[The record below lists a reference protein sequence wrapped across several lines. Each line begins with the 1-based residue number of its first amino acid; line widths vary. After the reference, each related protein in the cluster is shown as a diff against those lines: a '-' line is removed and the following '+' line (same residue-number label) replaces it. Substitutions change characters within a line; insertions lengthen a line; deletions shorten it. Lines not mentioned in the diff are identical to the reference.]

1 MQLAANVLAQS
12 EQASSLNVAA
22 WPSPRPLRG
31 DYELSN
37 YLTARDG
44 QIFLTGTQ
52 ALVRLLVMQ
61 RWLDIEQGL
70 NTAGFVSGYRGSP
83 LGAYDQQLWRARK
96 TLDAQQIRFL
106 PAVNEE
112 LAATAVLGSQQVEI
126 DPRRTADG
134 VFAIWYGKGPGVD
147 RAGDALKHGNAYGSS
162 PNGGVLVVA
171 REYHG
176 CMSSSMPHQSDIAM
190 QSWSMP
196 IVNPANI
203 AEGLEFGL
211 YGWALSR
218 FSGAWVGLKAI
229 SETIES
235 GSTVNLDLVA

>member
-22 WPSPRPLRG
+22 RPSPRPLRG

-37 YLTARDG
+37 YLTARNG

-61 RWLDIEQGL
+61 RWLDREQGL

-106 PAVNEE
+106 PAVERE
-112 LAATAVLGSQQVEI
+112 LTAPAVPGSQQVET
-126 DPRRTADG
+126 DPRRTPDA
-134 VFAIWYGKGPGVD
+134 VFPTWSGKGTGVD
-147 RAGDALKHGNAYGSS
+147 HAGA
-162 PNGGVLVVA
+162 
-171 REYHG
+171 
-176 CMSSSMPHQSDIAM
+176 
-190 QSWSMP
+190 
-196 IVNPANI
+196 
-203 AEGLEFGL
+203 
-211 YGWALSR
+211 
-218 FSGAWVGLKAI
+218 
-229 SETIES
+229 
-235 GSTVNLDLVA
+235 